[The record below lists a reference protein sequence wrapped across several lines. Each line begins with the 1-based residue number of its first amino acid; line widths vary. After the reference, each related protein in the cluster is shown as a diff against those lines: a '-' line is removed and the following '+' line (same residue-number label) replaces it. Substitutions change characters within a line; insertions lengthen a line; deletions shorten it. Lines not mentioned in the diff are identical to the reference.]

1 MLNRVRALE
10 EMKHPALVALLTVAA
25 SRLLLFAFYCL
36 WARRAGAE
44 QGFFAMLYQ
53 WDSGLYGNI
62 AANGYTGVEDFGF
75 GNGFTGVELCAF
87 FPLVPVLEGLLYR
100 LGVPL
105 MMTGPLLNTAALYLL
120 NWQGAR
126 YVLDTGGDGQT
137 AWFLLLLL
145 DFGPYNI
152 YYSTMYTEAVFALLV
167 CLFLRCMR
175 QKQWL
180 RMGLCGALASAAR
193 NLGVFLA
200 VVVFVYSIELYLQTA
215 KQRQARPSATGWCRA
230 VLGDEKLVAGVCL
243 IPLGLFAY
251 MACLWRL
258 LGDPL
263 AFTHV
268 QIAWSNMSGALLD
281 NPLRLL
287 WNNMLDIGNDRFYM
301 GLWGVLALWLCA
313 SQLCRRRIESVFSL
327 IAVLVPMTVR
337 VASMPRY
344 VMCTFTVVLEMAFL
358 LRGARR
364 IDKICLGGFLLVMG
378 LLTTR
383 AWFAGQAIMA

>member
-1 MLNRVRALE
+1 MLNRVRALAQ
-10 EMKHPALVALLTVAA
+10 MKRPAAAALVTVAA
-25 SRLLLFAFYCL
+25 SRLFIFAFYCL
-36 WARRAGAE
+36 WARRAGVE

-53 WDSGLYGNI
+53 WDSGPYGSI
-62 AANGYTGVEDFGF
+62 AAGGYPSVENFAF

-105 MMTGPLLNTAALYLL
+105 MVTGPLLNTAALYLL
-120 NWQGAR
+120 TWLGAR
-126 YVLDTGGDGQT
+126 YLQDTGGDGQA
-137 AWFLLLLL
+137 AWLLMLLLN
-145 DFGPYNI
+145 FGPYNI

-175 QKQWL
+175 KKQWL

-200 VVVFVYSIELYLQTA
+200 VVVFVYSIGLYLQDA
-215 KQRQARPSATGWCRA
+215 KQRQARPSLTKYCRT

-251 MACLWRL
+251 MAYLWRL

-268 QIAWSNMSGALLD
+268 QIAWSNMNGALLE
-281 NPLRLL
+281 NPLHLL
-287 WNNMLDIGNDRFYM
+287 WSNMLNIGSDRFYM
-301 GLWGVLALWLCA
+301 ALWGALALWLCV

-344 VMCTFTVVLEMAFL
+344 VMCTFTVVLEMALL

-364 IDKICLGGFLLVMG
+364 VDKICIGGFLLVMG

>member
-1 MLNRVRALE
+1 MLNRVRALA
-10 EMKHPALVALLTVAA
+10 EMKRPAAAALFTVAA
-25 SRLLLFAFYCL
+25 SRLFIFAFYCL
-36 WARRAGAE
+36 WARRAGVE
-44 QGFFAMLYQ
+44 QSFFAILYQ
-53 WDSGLYGNI
+53 WDSGPYGSI
-62 AANGYTGVEDFGF
+62 AAGGYPSVENFAF

-87 FPLVPVLEGLLYR
+87 FPLVPMLEGLLYR

-105 MMTGPLLNTAALYLL
+105 MATGPLLNTAALYLL
-120 NWQGAR
+120 TWLGAR
-126 YVLDTGGDGQT
+126 YLLDTGGDRQA
-137 AWFLLLLL
+137 AWFLMLLLN
-145 DFGPYNI
+145 FGPYNI

-167 CLFLRCMR
+167 CLFLRCMHK
-175 QKQWL
+175 KQWL

-200 VVVFVYSIELYLQTA
+200 VVVFAYSIGLYLQQE
-215 KQRQARPSATGWCRA
+215 KQRQARPSVGKYCRA
-230 VLGDEKLVAGVCL
+230 VLGDERLVAGVCL

-251 MACLWRL
+251 MAYLWWL

-268 QIAWSNMSGALLD
+268 QIAWSNMNGALLE
-281 NPLRLL
+281 NPLHLL
-287 WNNMLDIGNDRFYM
+287 WNNMLNIGSDRFYM
-301 GLWGVLALWLCA
+301 ALWGALALWLCV
-313 SQLCRRRIESVFSL
+313 SQVCRRRIESVFSL

-344 VMCTFTVVLEMAFL
+344 VMCTFTVVLEMTLL

-364 IDKICLGGFLLVMG
+364 VDKLCLGGFLLVMG